1 MPLLRKMKPLQ
12 EILRHQFRNGDL
24 LTAAMTHASTGSDRN
39 YERLEFLGD
48 RVLGL
53 IMAELLYGLFPQE
66 PEGHLAKRHAALV
79 QGALL
84 AVVAREINLGDSMI
98 LSEAER
104 AAGGA
109 DNENML
115 ADALEALIGA
125 LYLDAGL
132 APCRDLI
139 ERLWGERVSILSAP
153 PQDPKTTLQEWAQGR
168 GLPLPSYELV
178 ERTGPDHAPVFTICV
193 TVAGFYPASAS
204 GSSRRAAEK
213 ESARILLEQLQKTK

>member
-1 MPLLRKMKPLQ
+1 MPQPPDMKALQ
-12 EILRHQFRNGDL
+12 ETLRHQFRNRDL
-24 LTAAMTHASTGSDRN
+24 LIAAMTHASTGNDHN

-53 IMAELLYGLFPQE
+53 VMAELLYKLFPHE

-84 AVVAREINLGDSMI
+84 AVIAREINLGDSMI
-98 LSEAER
+98 LSDAER
-104 AAGGA
+104 AGGGA

-115 ADALEALIGA
+115 ADALEASIGA

-132 APCRDLI
+132 APCQEVI
-139 ERLWGERVSILSAP
+139 TRLWGERVSILSVP

-168 GLPLPSYELV
+168 GLPLPLYEL
-178 ERTGPDHAPVFTICV
+178 EQRSGPDHAPVFTIRV
-193 TVAGFYPASAS
+193 TVQGFAPVSAT
-204 GSSRRAAEK
+204 GANRRAAEK
-213 ESARILLEQLQKTK
+213 ESARILLEQLQKIK